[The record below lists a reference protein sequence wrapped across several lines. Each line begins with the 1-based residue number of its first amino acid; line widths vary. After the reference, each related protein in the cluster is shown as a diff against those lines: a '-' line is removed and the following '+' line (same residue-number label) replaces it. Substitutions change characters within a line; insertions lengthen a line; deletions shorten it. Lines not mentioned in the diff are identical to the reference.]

1 MPTKVLEGHFEK
13 MLNDD
18 DHIDN
23 VVRRFLEKE
32 KAVILG
38 APVVLYSAQQK
49 CTIMIAYKHRDCL

>member
-38 APVVLYSAQQK
+38 APVCSILHSKSA
-49 CTIMIAYKHRDCL
+49 LL